1 MRMSEL
7 NLPTV
12 EFKTN
17 LTTYNMSLFS
27 NFAIIFS
34 LKDFLSE
41 NLFYIHTK
49 IKIGMHVHVLP
60 LIYRYMYLLNQT
72 DIWKLEF
79 KLRRAMPIK
88 QAPTLRDMCNKP
100 LILPL
105 NNHFCEINFLKT
117 NMRNFLIVTG

>member
-12 EFKTN
+12 KFKTN

-27 NFAIIFS
+27 NFAIIIS

-60 LIYRYMYLLNQT
+60 LIYRYLLNQT

-79 KLRRAMPIK
+79 KLRRAIP
-88 QAPTLRDMCNKP
+88 NKP
-100 LILPL
+100 Q
-105 NNHFCEINFLKT
+105 H
-117 NMRNFLIVTG
+117 

>member
-17 LTTYNMSLFS
+17 L
-27 NFAIIFS
+27 NFF
-34 LKDFLSE
+34 LKVNDE
-41 NLFYIHTK
+41 
-49 IKIGMHVHVLP
+49 
-60 LIYRYMYLLNQT
+60 
-72 DIWKLEF
+72 
-79 KLRRAMPIK
+79 
-88 QAPTLRDMCNKP
+88 QAPTLRDMCNKA

-117 NMRNFLIVTG
+117 NMRNILIVTG

>member
-1 MRMSEL
+1 
-7 NLPTV
+7 
-12 EFKTN
+12 
-17 LTTYNMSLFS
+17 MSLFS

-60 LIYRYMYLLNQT
+60 LIYRYMLNRT

-79 KLRRAMPIK
+79 KLRRAMP
-88 QAPTLRDMCNKP
+88 NKP
-100 LILPL
+100 Q
-105 NNHFCEINFLKT
+105 H
-117 NMRNFLIVTG
+117 

>member
-79 KLRRAMPIK
+79 KLKRAMP
-88 QAPTLRDMCNKP
+88 NKP
-100 LILPL
+100 Q
-105 NNHFCEINFLKT
+105 H
-117 NMRNFLIVTG
+117 

>member
-41 NLFYIHTK
+41 ILFYIHTK

-60 LIYRYMYLLNQT
+60 LIYMYLLNQT

-79 KLRRAMPIK
+79 KLRRAMP
-88 QAPTLRDMCNKP
+88 NKP
-100 LILPL
+100 Q
-105 NNHFCEINFLKT
+105 H
-117 NMRNFLIVTG
+117 